1 GAVAQQILQLAKRAG
16 LDMRGGVLPDAE
28 ERICRCL
35 LVAFSDHLALRND
48 RGTRRCKMVH
58 DRSGELRRE
67 SLVESELFVAAEIE
81 ERELRGD
88 VSVLLGLATKVEV
101 KWLEETFPDDF
112 NEQTEMSY
120 DSTARRVVCRSE
132 RRFRDL
138 VLQSKDQGELDL
150 DQAASLLAAEVM
162 AGRLNLKKW
171 DASVDNWIA
180 RVNFV
185 ANYCPETEIV
195 PIDEEARQ
203 LLIEQICHG
212 ALSYKEIKDRPVL
225 KAIKNWI
232 SPEQVYYIDTYAP
245 AEMKLPRR
253 HRPAKIR
260 YEADGRAII
269 TSKLQ
274 NFYDVPGATLKVAN
288 GQVALLVELLAPNQR
303 PVHLTDDLDAFWDGA
318 YAYVR
323 KELAGRYPK
332 HEWR

>member
-1 GAVAQQILQLAKRAG
+1 
-16 LDMRGGVLPDAE
+16 
-28 ERICRCL
+28 
-35 LVAFSDHLALRND
+35 
-48 RGTRRCKMVH
+48 
-58 DRSGELRRE
+58 
-67 SLVESELFVAAEIE
+67 
-81 ERELRGD
+81 
-88 VSVLLGLATKVEV
+88 
-101 KWLEETFPDDF
+101 
-112 NEQTEMSY
+112 
-120 DSTARRVVCRSE
+120 
-132 RRFRDL
+132 
-138 VLQSKDQGELDL
+138 
-150 DQAASLLAAEVM
+150 M

-195 PIDEEARQ
+195 PIDDEARQ

-212 ALSYKEIKDRPVL
+212 ALTYKEIKDRPVL

-245 AEMKLPRR
+245 AELELPRR

-274 NFYDVPGATLKVAN
+274 DFYDVPSKALRVAN

-303 PVHLTDDLDAFWDGA
+303 PAHLTDDLDGFWDGA
-318 YAYVR
+318 YVHVR